1 MVMCISQKK
10 HGALTMDSKLE
21 KEASKIKKKLDIMSK
36 DKAGA
41 KVINRLVGNKK
52 QTYTIAA
59 DAIKPVKVC

>member
-1 MVMCISQKK
+1 
-10 HGALTMDSKLE
+10 MDSKLE